1 LLDAGF
7 QDVVSMDG
15 GINAWKGLVAGGPPE
30 AGMAYFSGNDR
41 PEELIALAWSLE
53 EGSRRFYDA
62 VAQSLAERD
71 AADLF
76 KGLIRAEEQHKS
88 ALLGLYREA
97 TNDTAAS
104 AIPQTLFSGVAPG
117 EVMEGGIP
125 LEKALAWTK
134 GKGVNDI
141 LDMSIALES
150 HAYDLYLKM
159 EREMVREHAKRIF
172 QVLAAEEKVHLERMV
187 TILEKKRFP
196 AAP

>member
-1 LLDAGF
+1 LLDASF
-7 QDVVSMDG
+7 QNVVSMDG

-30 AGMAYFSGNDR
+30 AGMAYFSGNEK

-62 VAQSLAERD
+62 VAHSLAERD
-71 AADLF
+71 AAELF
-76 KGLIRAEEQHKS
+76 TGLIRAEDQHKS

-97 TNDTAAS
+97 TGDTAAL
-104 AIPQTLFSGVAPG
+104 AIPKSLFSGATPG
-117 EVMEGGIP
+117 ELMEGGISV
-125 LEKALAWTK
+125 EKALAWTK

-150 HAYDLYLKM
+150 HAYDLYIKM
-159 EREMVREHAKRIF
+159 ERELADEQAKRIF
-172 QVLAAEEKVHLERMV
+172 KVLATEEKVHLERMV
-187 TILEKKRFP
+187 VLLEKQRFL